1 MADLGGLPDSADPA
15 PPFGAQVMSDGRV
28 LFRLWAPA
36 ASRVGLHLPDRQ
48 DTRSMTAREDGWHV
62 LVASD
67 TPSGTPYAFRLP
79 DGLTVPD
86 PASRGQLDGVHG
98 PSLVVDPRVYDW
110 QTPRWHGRP
119 WRETVLYELHVGTF
133 TPEGTFA
140 AAADKLEDL
149 AALGVTAVE
158 LMPVAAFGGQRG
170 WGYDGVLLFAP
181 HRAYGTPDELR
192 AFVDRAHGLGLSVL
206 LDVVYNHFGPDGN
219 YLGLYAPAFFD
230 GSHATPWGPA
240 IDMDVP
246 EVRAFFVQNAL
257 YWLREYRMDGLRF
270 DAVNEIRRG
279 RTAAFL
285 PELSGRLRTEGPTD
299 RPIHLVLENDDNA
312 VSLLAG
318 PDEALFDAQWND
330 DFHHAAH
337 ALLTGEREG
346 YYADHAEDPVGDL
359 SRSLAEGFV
368 QQGRESV
375 WRGRARGAPSGHLPP
390 QRFVNFLQNH
400 DQVGNRGFGDRLV
413 TLAEPAALQA
423 LTAILL
429 LAPQVPMLFMGEEH
443 GERRPFLFFCD
454 FELDLAKAVH
464 QGRRREHAAFT
475 GTTDKGYLDRLP
487 DPNDTASFAASIPA
501 GERDPDWMAFHHHL
515 LALRRDV
522 LLPALGDGPLPAT
535 QKRWAPSGLRVD
547 WLLPAGGQLAV
558 LANLG
563 PDTKAPPPR
572 PDLPLLFDWPSGGST
587 NDPWPAW
594 AVAWY
599 LRPEG
604 AVPMPFN
611 AEEQLP

>member
-1 MADLGGLPDSADPA
+1 MADRGDLLEATDAIV
-15 PPFGAQVMSDGRV
+15 PFGTQMMPDGQA

-36 ASRVGLHLPDRQ
+36 ATRVGLHLPDRQ
-48 DTRSMTAREDGWHV
+48 ETRSMTARDDGWHV
-62 LVASD
+62 LAASD
-67 TPSGTPYAFRLP
+67 TPAGTPYAYRLP

-98 PSLVVDPRVYDW
+98 PSLVVDPRAYDW
-110 QTPRWHGRP
+110 QTPHWRGRP

-140 AAADKLEDL
+140 AAAERLEDL

-158 LMPVAAFGGQRG
+158 LMPVAAFGGERG

-192 AFVDRAHGLGLSVL
+192 AFVDRAHGLGLSVF

-219 YLGLYAPAFFD
+219 YLARYAPAFFTKGD
-230 GSHATPWGPA
+230 ATPWGPA

-246 EVRAFFVQNAL
+246 EVRTFFVQNAL
-257 YWLREYRMDGLRF
+257 HWLREYRIDGLRF
-270 DAVNEIRRG
+270 DAVNQIRRG
-279 RTAAFL
+279 REPAFL
-285 PELSGRLRTEGPTD
+285 PELSRRLRTEGPAD
-299 RPIHLVLENDDNA
+299 RPIHLVLENDDNTA
-312 VSLLAG
+312 SLLGG
-318 PDEALFDAQWND
+318 PAADLFDAQWND

-337 ALLTGEREG
+337 ALLTGERDG

-359 SRSLAEGFV
+359 SRSLTEGFV

-375 WRGRARGAPSGHLPP
+375 WRGRARGEPSGHLPP
-390 QRFVNFLQNH
+390 QCFVNFLQNH
-400 DQVGNRGFGDRLV
+400 DQTGNRGFGDRLV
-413 TLAEPAALQA
+413 TLVDPAGLQA
-423 LTAILL
+423 LTVILL

-454 FELDLAKAVH
+454 FEPGLAKAVR
-464 QGRRREHAAFT
+464 QGRRGEHAAFT
-475 GTTDKGYLDRLP
+475 GATDMARLDRLP
-487 DPNDTASFAASIPA
+487 DPNDPGSFAASVLA
-501 GERDPDWMAFHHHL
+501 GERDPGWLAFHHHL

-522 LLPALGDGPLPAT
+522 LLPALGDGPLPASR
-535 QKRWAPSGLRVD
+535 KRWAPAGLRVN
-547 WLLPAGGQLAV
+547 WLLPFGGELAV

-563 PDTKAPPPR
+563 PAPAEPPQQ
-572 PDLPLLFDWPSGGST
+572 PDLPLLFDWPSGCSSS
-587 NDPWPAW
+587 DSWPAW

-599 LRPEG
+599 LRPE
-604 AVPMPFN
+604 AAAAPYE
-611 AEEQLP
+611 AEEQTP